1 MLTIKRILDL
11 LISFI
16 LIVVLTP
23 LFVVVSAAIKL
34 GSKGPVFFVQERIG
48 KDRKFFK
55 MLKFRTMVENAETIG
70 TGLCSFENDPRITN
84 IGHILRKTSMD
95 ELPQLFNVFWGDMS
109 LVGPRPPVTYELG
122 DVKDF
127 SKELN
132 ARFRMK
138 PGITGLAQVSGR
150 NDLEW
155 PEKIKIDNEYIEGFR
170 KTGVFLDF
178 KILLETVVVV
188 FAMANVVEKEK

>member
-16 LIVVLTP
+16 LILMLIP

-55 MLKFRTMVENAETIG
+55 MFKFRTMVENAETIG
-70 TGLCSFENDPRITN
+70 TGLCSFENDPRITK
-84 IGHILRKTSMD
+84 IGHVLRQTSMD

-127 SKELN
+127 SEELN

-170 KTGVFLDF
+170 NTGVLLDF
-178 KILLETVVVV
+178 KILLKTVVVV
-188 FAMANVVEKEK
+188 LAMANVVEKEK